1 MKREGKCE
9 GKGVGRCLKAGT
21 MCEEG
26 PPVANMTVRR
36 AYPCSGGQNSRLC
49 IILHTHLAL
58 SAVSALIT
66 DIQCWRQQETDVGFG
81 KPR

>member
-26 PPVANMTVRR
+26 PPVATMTVRR
-36 AYPCSGGQNSRLC
+36 AYPCSGGQNSRLYNTAYTPGISSVC
-49 IILHTHLAL
+49 PNNRHPVL
-58 SAVSALIT
+58 
-66 DIQCWRQQETDVGFG
+66 ETAGN
-81 KPR
+81 